1 MGIASDAGK
10 HGQTAADVRLA
21 EGVGFEPTRER
32 EPPGGFQDRCLKPL
46 GHPSNCNIFNSLFLP
61 IEGELRLL
69 PCRYRAPLVRSFS
82 AAEIIA
88 STWRAAPSCIQ
99 AERGRRDRAPG
110 GSLASWPRP
119 LREGGRHIRIG
130 GCPAPGCR
138 PPSIAATDRSAA
150 ATQRPAHVEP
160 NCRSRRPRINA
171 RSSGAMA
178 PQIRISGP
186 RPERRLITP
195 SVRADAYGWSCC
207 SACRC

>member
-1 MGIASDAGK
+1 MDAWRKGWDSNPRGSVNPLAVFK
-10 HGQTAADVRLA
+10 TAALNRSA
-21 EGVGFEPTRER
+21 T
-32 EPPGGFQDRCLKPL
+32 
-46 GHPSNCNIFNSLFLP
+46 LP
-61 IEGELRLL
+61 IAMFSITYFCRLRWRLRLL
-69 PCRYRAPLVRSFS
+69 PCCYRAPLVRSFS

-99 AERGRRDRAPG
+99 TERGRRDRAPR

-119 LREGGRHIRIG
+119 LREGGRHIRIC

-138 PPSIAATDRSAA
+138 PPSIAATDQSAA

-171 RSSGAMA
+171 GSSVAMA